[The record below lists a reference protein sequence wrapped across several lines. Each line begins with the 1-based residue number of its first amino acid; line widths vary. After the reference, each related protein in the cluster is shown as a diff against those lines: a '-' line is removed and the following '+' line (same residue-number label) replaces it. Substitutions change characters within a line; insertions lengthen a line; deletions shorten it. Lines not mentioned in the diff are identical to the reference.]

1 MNAVAETRYLS
12 ARMTEAQLLEVL
24 AGMEAQAQTD
34 EEARAIFSILAADLT
49 RRLGLDATKVATAP
63 LGAVATLRIA
73 VESKQFW
80 VHIERQ
86 DTEDIAVG
94 PFATKELAEHDLE
107 HGEVVEDLCLEDCLD
122 AYVFEGIPAQ
132 GVDQVKP
139 EYRTVTG
146 DNGFSLVRLQGV
158 DE

>member
-12 ARMTEAQLLEVL
+12 ARMTEVQLLDVL
-24 AGMEAQAQTD
+24 AGMETQAKTD
-34 EEARAIFSILAADLT
+34 EEARAVFSILAADLT

-86 DTEDIAVG
+86 DAGDIAVG

-107 HGEVVEDLCLEDCLD
+107 HGEVVDDLCLEDCLD
-122 AYVFEGIPAQ
+122 AYVFEGIPAE
-132 GVDQVKP
+132 GVDRVKP
-139 EYRTVTG
+139 EYRRVQVAG
-146 DNGFSLVRLQGV
+146 GFTLVRLQGV
-158 DE
+158 EE